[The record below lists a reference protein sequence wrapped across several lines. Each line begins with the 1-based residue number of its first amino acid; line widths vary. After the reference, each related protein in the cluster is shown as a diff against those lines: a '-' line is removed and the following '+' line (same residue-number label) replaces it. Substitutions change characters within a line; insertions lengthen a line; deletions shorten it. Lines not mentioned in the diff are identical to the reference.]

1 MTKRFT
7 EEFVRILGDR
17 EEKIVSH
24 RRISRRGCRRQ
35 TVRNAKWAGA
45 LHGGKSPKS
54 FRLKTLRYVG
64 SDVER
69 RSSHKCERGRTQER
83 YLSSGRKEGESPR
96 GEKA

>member
-1 MTKRFT
+1 MTKRST
-7 EEFVRILGDR
+7 EEFVRILGGR

-24 RRISRRGCRRQ
+24 RRISQKGCRRQ

-45 LHGGKSPKS
+45 LHGGKLPRSL
-54 FRLKTLRYVG
+54 RLKTLRYAD

-69 RSSHKCERGRTQER
+69 CLSHKYERGRVQER
-83 YLSSGRKEGESPR
+83 YLNSGRKEWESPR